1 MTITY
6 SPEED
11 TLRILFR
18 NAPIHESEVHRSG
31 LILDFDQHGGI
42 LGLELASASEHVSGA
57 DALAAMTTA
66 RREVRPA
73 AAASAATP
81 DSGPSLQAAATAT
94 PS

>member
-18 NAPIHESEVHRSG
+18 NAPIHETEVHPSG

-42 LGLELASASEHVSGA
+42 LGLELASASEHISRPE
-57 DALAAMTTA
+57 ALAAVTA
-66 RREVRPA
+66 FRPEA
-73 AAASAATP
+73 APAVP
-81 DSGPSLQAAATAT
+81 LPEESGGPV
-94 PS
+94 